1 MINKD
6 AKFTAFFG
14 IGVTV
19 LASIICFI
27 INAWAGAICLIL
39 GIVLTG
45 IYFYNIKKRN
55 DKINEL
61 NNYLSLMCS
70 GNFDL
75 DIMDNSE
82 GEMSILKN
90 NLYKIMTLLKTQN
103 EQLNTDKL
111 YLANSLADISHQLKT
126 PLTSM
131 MVMSDLLKDEKDE
144 GKRNE
149 FLSIIET
156 QLDKMKWLITNLLK
170 ISKLDAGATEF
181 KHEKFNIAPIL
192 EKSLKQFYVT
202 CDVRE
207 IEIVNEINDFEFV
220 GDENWTGEA
229 IENIIKNVD
238 KCIDILEDKLNK
250 NKYINKDY
258 TDYTSLIN
266 IINDITDNFNELS
279 LLAYDNTLSDK
290 LLKITNYISISEKIE
305 KEKLMKKICSLRHH
319 LCKYY
324 IGNKATLLFE
334 KNGFGK
340 NEFALND
347 TLSDFLNVY
356 IKKNNNIDID
366 VRTLVNK
373 KKRLTMSI
381 VAVLGLFYIVYA
393 MIVVPLIMMLF

>member
-1 MINKD
+1 MLKKYLELLSKAVGSFKNLGKGNSWSDYFQTVGFEFLVLLIGI
-6 AKFTAFFG
+6 AIIVG
-14 IGVTV
+14 IIGVLFGPYKGTKK
-19 LASIICFI
+19 IKQFI
-27 INAWAGAICLIL
+27 ISKSKLPL
-39 GIVLTG
+39 
-45 IYFYNIKKRN
+45 
-55 DKINEL
+55 
-61 NNYLSLMCS
+61 
-70 GNFDL
+70 
-75 DIMDNSE
+75 
-82 GEMSILKN
+82 LKN
-90 NLYKIMTLLKTQN
+90 
-103 EQLNTDKL
+103 
-111 YLANSLADISHQLKT
+111 
-126 PLTSM
+126 
-131 MVMSDLLKDEKDE
+131 
-144 GKRNE
+144 
-149 FLSIIET
+149 II
-156 QLDKMKWLITNLLK
+156 
-170 ISKLDAGATEF
+170 
-181 KHEKFNIAPIL
+181 
-192 EKSLKQFYVT
+192 
-202 CDVRE
+202 
-207 IEIVNEINDFEFV
+207 
-220 GDENWTGEA
+220 GDYNKK

>member
-1 MINKD
+1 MLKKYLELLSKAVGSFKNLGKGNSWSDYFQTVGFEFLVLLIGI
-6 AKFTAFFG
+6 AIIVG
-14 IGVTV
+14 IIGVLFGPYKGTKK
-19 LASIICFI
+19 IKQFI
-27 INAWAGAICLIL
+27 ISKSKLPL
-39 GIVLTG
+39 
-45 IYFYNIKKRN
+45 
-55 DKINEL
+55 
-61 NNYLSLMCS
+61 
-70 GNFDL
+70 
-75 DIMDNSE
+75 
-82 GEMSILKN
+82 LKN
-90 NLYKIMTLLKTQN
+90 IIGDY
-103 EQLNTDKL
+103 DK
-111 YLANSLADISHQLKT
+111 K
-126 PLTSM
+126 
-131 MVMSDLLKDEKDE
+131 
-144 GKRNE
+144 
-149 FLSIIET
+149 
-156 QLDKMKWLITNLLK
+156 
-170 ISKLDAGATEF
+170 
-181 KHEKFNIAPIL
+181 
-192 EKSLKQFYVT
+192 
-202 CDVRE
+202 
-207 IEIVNEINDFEFV
+207 
-220 GDENWTGEA
+220 

-373 KKRLTMSI
+373 KKRLTISI

>member
-1 MINKD
+1 MLKKYLELLSKAVGSFKNLGKGNSWSDYYQTVGFEFLVLLIGI
-6 AKFTAFFG
+6 AIIVG
-14 IGVTV
+14 IIGVLFGPYKGTKK
-19 LASIICFI
+19 IKQFI
-27 INAWAGAICLIL
+27 ISKSKLPL
-39 GIVLTG
+39 
-45 IYFYNIKKRN
+45 
-55 DKINEL
+55 
-61 NNYLSLMCS
+61 
-70 GNFDL
+70 
-75 DIMDNSE
+75 
-82 GEMSILKN
+82 LKN
-90 NLYKIMTLLKTQN
+90 IIGDY
-103 EQLNTDKL
+103 DK
-111 YLANSLADISHQLKT
+111 K
-126 PLTSM
+126 
-131 MVMSDLLKDEKDE
+131 
-144 GKRNE
+144 
-149 FLSIIET
+149 
-156 QLDKMKWLITNLLK
+156 
-170 ISKLDAGATEF
+170 
-181 KHEKFNIAPIL
+181 
-192 EKSLKQFYVT
+192 
-202 CDVRE
+202 
-207 IEIVNEINDFEFV
+207 
-220 GDENWTGEA
+220 

>member
-1 MINKD
+1 MLKKYLELLSKAVGSFKNLGKGNSWADYFQTVGFEFLVLLIGI
-6 AKFTAFFG
+6 AIIVGIIVILFG
-14 IGVTV
+14 PYKGTKKIKQ
-19 LASIICFI
+19 FI
-27 INAWAGAICLIL
+27 ISKSKLPL
-39 GIVLTG
+39 
-45 IYFYNIKKRN
+45 
-55 DKINEL
+55 
-61 NNYLSLMCS
+61 
-70 GNFDL
+70 
-75 DIMDNSE
+75 
-82 GEMSILKN
+82 LKN
-90 NLYKIMTLLKTQN
+90 IIGDY
-103 EQLNTDKL
+103 DK
-111 YLANSLADISHQLKT
+111 K
-126 PLTSM
+126 
-131 MVMSDLLKDEKDE
+131 
-144 GKRNE
+144 
-149 FLSIIET
+149 
-156 QLDKMKWLITNLLK
+156 
-170 ISKLDAGATEF
+170 
-181 KHEKFNIAPIL
+181 
-192 EKSLKQFYVT
+192 
-202 CDVRE
+202 
-207 IEIVNEINDFEFV
+207 
-220 GDENWTGEA
+220 

>member
-1 MINKD
+1 MLKKYLELLSKAVGSFKNLGKGNSWADYFQTVGFEFLVLLIGI
-6 AKFTAFFG
+6 AIIVGIIVVLFG
-14 IGVTV
+14 PYKGTKKIKQ
-19 LASIICFI
+19 FI
-27 INAWAGAICLIL
+27 IGKSKLPL
-39 GIVLTG
+39 
-45 IYFYNIKKRN
+45 
-55 DKINEL
+55 
-61 NNYLSLMCS
+61 
-70 GNFDL
+70 
-75 DIMDNSE
+75 
-82 GEMSILKN
+82 LKN
-90 NLYKIMTLLKTQN
+90 IIGDY
-103 EQLNTDKL
+103 DK
-111 YLANSLADISHQLKT
+111 K
-126 PLTSM
+126 
-131 MVMSDLLKDEKDE
+131 
-144 GKRNE
+144 
-149 FLSIIET
+149 
-156 QLDKMKWLITNLLK
+156 
-170 ISKLDAGATEF
+170 
-181 KHEKFNIAPIL
+181 
-192 EKSLKQFYVT
+192 
-202 CDVRE
+202 
-207 IEIVNEINDFEFV
+207 
-220 GDENWTGEA
+220 

-258 TDYTSLIN
+258 TDYTPLIN

-334 KNGFGK
+334 NNEFGK

-381 VAVLGLFYIVYA
+381 VAILGMFYIVYA

>member
-1 MINKD
+1 MLKKYLELLSKAVSSFKNLGKGNSWADYFQTVGFEFLVLLIGI
-6 AKFTAFFG
+6 AIIVGIIVVLFG
-14 IGVTV
+14 PYKGTKKIKQ
-19 LASIICFI
+19 FI
-27 INAWAGAICLIL
+27 IGKSKLPL
-39 GIVLTG
+39 
-45 IYFYNIKKRN
+45 
-55 DKINEL
+55 
-61 NNYLSLMCS
+61 
-70 GNFDL
+70 
-75 DIMDNSE
+75 
-82 GEMSILKN
+82 LKN
-90 NLYKIMTLLKTQN
+90 IIGDY
-103 EQLNTDKL
+103 DK
-111 YLANSLADISHQLKT
+111 K
-126 PLTSM
+126 
-131 MVMSDLLKDEKDE
+131 
-144 GKRNE
+144 
-149 FLSIIET
+149 
-156 QLDKMKWLITNLLK
+156 
-170 ISKLDAGATEF
+170 
-181 KHEKFNIAPIL
+181 
-192 EKSLKQFYVT
+192 
-202 CDVRE
+202 
-207 IEIVNEINDFEFV
+207 
-220 GDENWTGEA
+220 

>member
-1 MINKD
+1 MLKKYLELLSKAVGSFKNLGKGNSWSDYFQTVGFEFLVLLIGI
-6 AKFTAFFG
+6 AIIVG
-14 IGVTV
+14 IIGVLFGPYKGTKK
-19 LASIICFI
+19 IKQFI
-27 INAWAGAICLIL
+27 ISKSKLPL
-39 GIVLTG
+39 
-45 IYFYNIKKRN
+45 
-55 DKINEL
+55 
-61 NNYLSLMCS
+61 
-70 GNFDL
+70 
-75 DIMDNSE
+75 
-82 GEMSILKN
+82 LKN
-90 NLYKIMTLLKTQN
+90 IIGDY
-103 EQLNTDKL
+103 DK
-111 YLANSLADISHQLKT
+111 K
-126 PLTSM
+126 
-131 MVMSDLLKDEKDE
+131 
-144 GKRNE
+144 
-149 FLSIIET
+149 
-156 QLDKMKWLITNLLK
+156 
-170 ISKLDAGATEF
+170 
-181 KHEKFNIAPIL
+181 
-192 EKSLKQFYVT
+192 
-202 CDVRE
+202 
-207 IEIVNEINDFEFV
+207 
-220 GDENWTGEA
+220 

>member
-1 MINKD
+1 VAFFNLFNIIIKKGKERNKD
-6 AKFTAFFG
+6 MLKKYLELLSKAVGSFKNLGKGNSWSDYFQTVGFEFLVLLIGIAIIVGIIVVLFG
-14 IGVTV
+14 PYKGTKKIKQ
-19 LASIICFI
+19 FI
-27 INAWAGAICLIL
+27 ISKSKLPL
-39 GIVLTG
+39 
-45 IYFYNIKKRN
+45 
-55 DKINEL
+55 
-61 NNYLSLMCS
+61 
-70 GNFDL
+70 
-75 DIMDNSE
+75 
-82 GEMSILKN
+82 LKN
-90 NLYKIMTLLKTQN
+90 IIGDY
-103 EQLNTDKL
+103 DK
-111 YLANSLADISHQLKT
+111 K
-126 PLTSM
+126 
-131 MVMSDLLKDEKDE
+131 
-144 GKRNE
+144 
-149 FLSIIET
+149 
-156 QLDKMKWLITNLLK
+156 
-170 ISKLDAGATEF
+170 
-181 KHEKFNIAPIL
+181 
-192 EKSLKQFYVT
+192 
-202 CDVRE
+202 
-207 IEIVNEINDFEFV
+207 
-220 GDENWTGEA
+220 

>member
-1 MINKD
+1 MLKKYLELLSKAVGSFKNLGKGNSWSDYFQTVGFEFLVLLIGI
-6 AKFTAFFG
+6 AIIVGIIVVLFG
-14 IGVTV
+14 PYKGTKKIKQ
-19 LASIICFI
+19 FI
-27 INAWAGAICLIL
+27 ISKSKLPL
-39 GIVLTG
+39 
-45 IYFYNIKKRN
+45 
-55 DKINEL
+55 
-61 NNYLSLMCS
+61 
-70 GNFDL
+70 
-75 DIMDNSE
+75 
-82 GEMSILKN
+82 LKN
-90 NLYKIMTLLKTQN
+90 IIGDY
-103 EQLNTDKL
+103 DK
-111 YLANSLADISHQLKT
+111 K
-126 PLTSM
+126 
-131 MVMSDLLKDEKDE
+131 
-144 GKRNE
+144 
-149 FLSIIET
+149 
-156 QLDKMKWLITNLLK
+156 
-170 ISKLDAGATEF
+170 
-181 KHEKFNIAPIL
+181 
-192 EKSLKQFYVT
+192 
-202 CDVRE
+202 
-207 IEIVNEINDFEFV
+207 
-220 GDENWTGEA
+220 

-334 KNGFGK
+334 NNEFGK

>member
-1 MINKD
+1 MLKKYLELLSKAVGSFKNLGKGNSWSDYFQTVGFEFLVLLIGI
-6 AKFTAFFG
+6 AIIVGIIVILFG
-14 IGVTV
+14 PYKGTKKIKQ
-19 LASIICFI
+19 FI
-27 INAWAGAICLIL
+27 ISKSKLPL
-39 GIVLTG
+39 
-45 IYFYNIKKRN
+45 
-55 DKINEL
+55 
-61 NNYLSLMCS
+61 
-70 GNFDL
+70 
-75 DIMDNSE
+75 
-82 GEMSILKN
+82 LKN
-90 NLYKIMTLLKTQN
+90 IIGDY
-103 EQLNTDKL
+103 DK
-111 YLANSLADISHQLKT
+111 K
-126 PLTSM
+126 
-131 MVMSDLLKDEKDE
+131 
-144 GKRNE
+144 
-149 FLSIIET
+149 
-156 QLDKMKWLITNLLK
+156 
-170 ISKLDAGATEF
+170 
-181 KHEKFNIAPIL
+181 
-192 EKSLKQFYVT
+192 
-202 CDVRE
+202 
-207 IEIVNEINDFEFV
+207 
-220 GDENWTGEA
+220 

>member
-39 GIVLTG
+39 GIILTG
-45 IYFYNIKKRN
+45 VYFYNIKKRN

-229 IENIIKNVD
+229 IENIIKN
-238 KCIDILEDKLNK
+238 CIEH
-250 NKYINKDY
+250 
-258 TDYTSLIN
+258 
-266 IINDITDNFNELS
+266 TDNNGKLRFFSQRTNVYNS
-279 LLAYDNTLSDK
+279 LFIQDNGCGIQKRIYPIFLNAFITAKIHQARALVSGLHLQK
-290 LLKITNYISISEKIE
+290 PCLKRKRAISI
-305 KEKLMKKICSLRHH
+305 
-319 LCKYY
+319 
-324 IGNKATLLFE
+324 
-334 KNGFGK
+334 
-340 NEFALND
+340 
-347 TLSDFLNVY
+347 
-356 IKKNNNIDID
+356 
-366 VRTLVNK
+366 
-373 KKRLTMSI
+373 
-381 VAVLGLFYIVYA
+381 
-393 MIVVPLIMMLF
+393 

>member
-1 MINKD
+1 MLKKYLELLSKAVGSFKNLGKGNSWADYFQTVGFEFLVLLIGI
-6 AKFTAFFG
+6 AIIVGIIVVLFG
-14 IGVTV
+14 PYKGTKKIKQ
-19 LASIICFI
+19 FI
-27 INAWAGAICLIL
+27 ISKSKLPL
-39 GIVLTG
+39 
-45 IYFYNIKKRN
+45 
-55 DKINEL
+55 
-61 NNYLSLMCS
+61 
-70 GNFDL
+70 
-75 DIMDNSE
+75 
-82 GEMSILKN
+82 LKN
-90 NLYKIMTLLKTQN
+90 IIGDY
-103 EQLNTDKL
+103 DK
-111 YLANSLADISHQLKT
+111 K
-126 PLTSM
+126 
-131 MVMSDLLKDEKDE
+131 
-144 GKRNE
+144 
-149 FLSIIET
+149 
-156 QLDKMKWLITNLLK
+156 
-170 ISKLDAGATEF
+170 
-181 KHEKFNIAPIL
+181 
-192 EKSLKQFYVT
+192 
-202 CDVRE
+202 
-207 IEIVNEINDFEFV
+207 
-220 GDENWTGEA
+220 

>member
-1 MINKD
+1 MLKKYLELLSKAVGSFKNLGKGNSWADYFQTVGFEFLVLLIGI
-6 AKFTAFFG
+6 AIIVGIIVVLFG
-14 IGVTV
+14 PYKGTKKIKQ
-19 LASIICFI
+19 FI
-27 INAWAGAICLIL
+27 IGKSKLPL
-39 GIVLTG
+39 
-45 IYFYNIKKRN
+45 
-55 DKINEL
+55 
-61 NNYLSLMCS
+61 
-70 GNFDL
+70 
-75 DIMDNSE
+75 
-82 GEMSILKN
+82 LKN
-90 NLYKIMTLLKTQN
+90 IIGDY
-103 EQLNTDKL
+103 DK
-111 YLANSLADISHQLKT
+111 K
-126 PLTSM
+126 
-131 MVMSDLLKDEKDE
+131 
-144 GKRNE
+144 
-149 FLSIIET
+149 
-156 QLDKMKWLITNLLK
+156 
-170 ISKLDAGATEF
+170 
-181 KHEKFNIAPIL
+181 
-192 EKSLKQFYVT
+192 
-202 CDVRE
+202 
-207 IEIVNEINDFEFV
+207 
-220 GDENWTGEA
+220 

-258 TDYTSLIN
+258 IDYTPLIN

-334 KNGFGK
+334 NNEFGK

>member
-1 MINKD
+1 MLKKYLELLSKAVGSFKNLGKGNSWADYFQTVGFEFLVLLIEI
-6 AKFTAFFG
+6 AIIVGIIVILFG
-14 IGVTV
+14 PYKGTKKIKQ
-19 LASIICFI
+19 FI
-27 INAWAGAICLIL
+27 ISKSKLPL
-39 GIVLTG
+39 
-45 IYFYNIKKRN
+45 
-55 DKINEL
+55 
-61 NNYLSLMCS
+61 
-70 GNFDL
+70 
-75 DIMDNSE
+75 
-82 GEMSILKN
+82 LKN
-90 NLYKIMTLLKTQN
+90 IIGDY
-103 EQLNTDKL
+103 DK
-111 YLANSLADISHQLKT
+111 K
-126 PLTSM
+126 
-131 MVMSDLLKDEKDE
+131 
-144 GKRNE
+144 
-149 FLSIIET
+149 
-156 QLDKMKWLITNLLK
+156 
-170 ISKLDAGATEF
+170 
-181 KHEKFNIAPIL
+181 
-192 EKSLKQFYVT
+192 
-202 CDVRE
+202 
-207 IEIVNEINDFEFV
+207 
-220 GDENWTGEA
+220 

>member
-1 MINKD
+1 MLKKYLELLSKAVSSFKNLGKGNSWADYFQTVGFEFLVLLIGI
-6 AKFTAFFG
+6 AIIVGIIVVLFG
-14 IGVTV
+14 PYKGTKKIKQ
-19 LASIICFI
+19 FI
-27 INAWAGAICLIL
+27 ISKSKLPL
-39 GIVLTG
+39 
-45 IYFYNIKKRN
+45 
-55 DKINEL
+55 
-61 NNYLSLMCS
+61 
-70 GNFDL
+70 
-75 DIMDNSE
+75 
-82 GEMSILKN
+82 LKN
-90 NLYKIMTLLKTQN
+90 IIGDY
-103 EQLNTDKL
+103 DK
-111 YLANSLADISHQLKT
+111 K
-126 PLTSM
+126 
-131 MVMSDLLKDEKDE
+131 
-144 GKRNE
+144 
-149 FLSIIET
+149 
-156 QLDKMKWLITNLLK
+156 
-170 ISKLDAGATEF
+170 
-181 KHEKFNIAPIL
+181 
-192 EKSLKQFYVT
+192 
-202 CDVRE
+202 
-207 IEIVNEINDFEFV
+207 
-220 GDENWTGEA
+220 

>member
-1 MINKD
+1 MLKKYLELLSKAVGSFKNLGKGNSWSDYFQTVGFEFLVLLIGI
-6 AKFTAFFG
+6 AIIVGIIVVLFG
-14 IGVTV
+14 PYKGTKKIKQ
-19 LASIICFI
+19 FI
-27 INAWAGAICLIL
+27 ISKSKLPL
-39 GIVLTG
+39 
-45 IYFYNIKKRN
+45 
-55 DKINEL
+55 
-61 NNYLSLMCS
+61 
-70 GNFDL
+70 
-75 DIMDNSE
+75 
-82 GEMSILKN
+82 LKN
-90 NLYKIMTLLKTQN
+90 IIGDY
-103 EQLNTDKL
+103 DK
-111 YLANSLADISHQLKT
+111 K
-126 PLTSM
+126 
-131 MVMSDLLKDEKDE
+131 
-144 GKRNE
+144 
-149 FLSIIET
+149 
-156 QLDKMKWLITNLLK
+156 
-170 ISKLDAGATEF
+170 
-181 KHEKFNIAPIL
+181 
-192 EKSLKQFYVT
+192 
-202 CDVRE
+202 
-207 IEIVNEINDFEFV
+207 
-220 GDENWTGEA
+220 

-305 KEKLMKKICSLRHH
+305 KEKLMKKIYSLRHH

>member
-1 MINKD
+1 MLKKYLELLSKAISSFKNLGKGNSWAD
-6 AKFTAFFG
+6 YFQTVGFEFLVLLIGIAIIVGIIVVLFG
-14 IGVTV
+14 PYKGTKKIKQ
-19 LASIICFI
+19 FI
-27 INAWAGAICLIL
+27 ISKSKLPL
-39 GIVLTG
+39 
-45 IYFYNIKKRN
+45 
-55 DKINEL
+55 
-61 NNYLSLMCS
+61 
-70 GNFDL
+70 
-75 DIMDNSE
+75 
-82 GEMSILKN
+82 LKN
-90 NLYKIMTLLKTQN
+90 IIGDY
-103 EQLNTDKL
+103 DK
-111 YLANSLADISHQLKT
+111 K
-126 PLTSM
+126 
-131 MVMSDLLKDEKDE
+131 
-144 GKRNE
+144 
-149 FLSIIET
+149 
-156 QLDKMKWLITNLLK
+156 
-170 ISKLDAGATEF
+170 
-181 KHEKFNIAPIL
+181 
-192 EKSLKQFYVT
+192 
-202 CDVRE
+202 
-207 IEIVNEINDFEFV
+207 
-220 GDENWTGEA
+220 

>member
-1 MINKD
+1 MLKKYLELLSKAVSSFKNLGKGNSWADYFQTVGFEFLVLLIGI
-6 AKFTAFFG
+6 AIIVGIIVVLFG
-14 IGVTV
+14 PYKGTKKIKQ
-19 LASIICFI
+19 FI
-27 INAWAGAICLIL
+27 ISKSKLPL
-39 GIVLTG
+39 
-45 IYFYNIKKRN
+45 
-55 DKINEL
+55 
-61 NNYLSLMCS
+61 
-70 GNFDL
+70 
-75 DIMDNSE
+75 
-82 GEMSILKN
+82 LKN
-90 NLYKIMTLLKTQN
+90 IIGDY
-103 EQLNTDKL
+103 DK
-111 YLANSLADISHQLKT
+111 K
-126 PLTSM
+126 
-131 MVMSDLLKDEKDE
+131 
-144 GKRNE
+144 
-149 FLSIIET
+149 
-156 QLDKMKWLITNLLK
+156 
-170 ISKLDAGATEF
+170 
-181 KHEKFNIAPIL
+181 
-192 EKSLKQFYVT
+192 
-202 CDVRE
+202 
-207 IEIVNEINDFEFV
+207 
-220 GDENWTGEA
+220 

-290 LLKITNYISISEKIE
+290 LLKITNYISISEKTE

>member
-1 MINKD
+1 MLKKYLELLSKAVGSFKNLGKGNSWTDYFQTVGFEFLVLLIGI
-6 AKFTAFFG
+6 AIIVGIIVVLFG
-14 IGVTV
+14 PYKGTKKIKQ
-19 LASIICFI
+19 FI
-27 INAWAGAICLIL
+27 ISKSKLPL
-39 GIVLTG
+39 
-45 IYFYNIKKRN
+45 
-55 DKINEL
+55 
-61 NNYLSLMCS
+61 
-70 GNFDL
+70 
-75 DIMDNSE
+75 
-82 GEMSILKN
+82 LKN
-90 NLYKIMTLLKTQN
+90 IIGDY
-103 EQLNTDKL
+103 DK
-111 YLANSLADISHQLKT
+111 K
-126 PLTSM
+126 
-131 MVMSDLLKDEKDE
+131 
-144 GKRNE
+144 
-149 FLSIIET
+149 
-156 QLDKMKWLITNLLK
+156 
-170 ISKLDAGATEF
+170 
-181 KHEKFNIAPIL
+181 
-192 EKSLKQFYVT
+192 
-202 CDVRE
+202 
-207 IEIVNEINDFEFV
+207 
-220 GDENWTGEA
+220 

-305 KEKLMKKICSLRHH
+305 KEKLMKKIFSLRHH

-334 KNGFGK
+334 NNEFGK

>member
-1 MINKD
+1 MLKKYLELLSKAVGSFKNLGKGNSWSDYFQTVGFEFLVLLIGI
-6 AKFTAFFG
+6 AIIVGIIVILFG
-14 IGVTV
+14 PYKGTKKIKQ
-19 LASIICFI
+19 FI
-27 INAWAGAICLIL
+27 ISKSKLPL
-39 GIVLTG
+39 
-45 IYFYNIKKRN
+45 
-55 DKINEL
+55 
-61 NNYLSLMCS
+61 
-70 GNFDL
+70 
-75 DIMDNSE
+75 
-82 GEMSILKN
+82 LKN
-90 NLYKIMTLLKTQN
+90 IIGDY
-103 EQLNTDKL
+103 
-111 YLANSLADISHQLKT
+111 
-126 PLTSM
+126 
-131 MVMSDLLKDEKDE
+131 EK
-144 GKRNE
+144 K
-149 FLSIIET
+149 
-156 QLDKMKWLITNLLK
+156 
-170 ISKLDAGATEF
+170 
-181 KHEKFNIAPIL
+181 
-192 EKSLKQFYVT
+192 
-202 CDVRE
+202 
-207 IEIVNEINDFEFV
+207 
-220 GDENWTGEA
+220 

-305 KEKLMKKICSLRHH
+305 KEKLMKKIYSLRHH

-334 KNGFGK
+334 NNEFGK

>member
-1 MINKD
+1 MLKKYLELLSKAVGSFKNLGKGNSWSDYFQTVGFEFLVLLIGI
-6 AKFTAFFG
+6 AIIVGIIVVLFG
-14 IGVTV
+14 PYKGTKKIKQ
-19 LASIICFI
+19 FI
-27 INAWAGAICLIL
+27 ISKSKLPL
-39 GIVLTG
+39 
-45 IYFYNIKKRN
+45 
-55 DKINEL
+55 
-61 NNYLSLMCS
+61 
-70 GNFDL
+70 
-75 DIMDNSE
+75 
-82 GEMSILKN
+82 LKN
-90 NLYKIMTLLKTQN
+90 IIGDY
-103 EQLNTDKL
+103 DK
-111 YLANSLADISHQLKT
+111 K
-126 PLTSM
+126 
-131 MVMSDLLKDEKDE
+131 
-144 GKRNE
+144 
-149 FLSIIET
+149 
-156 QLDKMKWLITNLLK
+156 
-170 ISKLDAGATEF
+170 
-181 KHEKFNIAPIL
+181 
-192 EKSLKQFYVT
+192 
-202 CDVRE
+202 
-207 IEIVNEINDFEFV
+207 
-220 GDENWTGEA
+220 

-305 KEKLMKKICSLRHH
+305 KEKLMKKICSLRHY

>member
-1 MINKD
+1 MLKKYLELLSKAVGSFKNLGKGNSWSDYFQTVGFEFLVLLIGI
-6 AKFTAFFG
+6 AIIVGIIVILFG
-14 IGVTV
+14 PYKGTKKIKQ
-19 LASIICFI
+19 FI
-27 INAWAGAICLIL
+27 ISKSKLPL
-39 GIVLTG
+39 
-45 IYFYNIKKRN
+45 
-55 DKINEL
+55 
-61 NNYLSLMCS
+61 
-70 GNFDL
+70 
-75 DIMDNSE
+75 
-82 GEMSILKN
+82 LKN
-90 NLYKIMTLLKTQN
+90 IIGDY
-103 EQLNTDKL
+103 DK
-111 YLANSLADISHQLKT
+111 K
-126 PLTSM
+126 
-131 MVMSDLLKDEKDE
+131 
-144 GKRNE
+144 
-149 FLSIIET
+149 
-156 QLDKMKWLITNLLK
+156 
-170 ISKLDAGATEF
+170 
-181 KHEKFNIAPIL
+181 
-192 EKSLKQFYVT
+192 
-202 CDVRE
+202 
-207 IEIVNEINDFEFV
+207 
-220 GDENWTGEA
+220 

-334 KNGFGK
+334 NNEFGK

>member
-1 MINKD
+1 MLKKYLELLSKAVGSFKNLGKGNSWADYFQTVGFEFLVLLIGI
-6 AKFTAFFG
+6 AIIVGIIVVLFG
-14 IGVTV
+14 PYKGTKKIKQ
-19 LASIICFI
+19 FI
-27 INAWAGAICLIL
+27 ISKSKLPL
-39 GIVLTG
+39 
-45 IYFYNIKKRN
+45 
-55 DKINEL
+55 
-61 NNYLSLMCS
+61 
-70 GNFDL
+70 
-75 DIMDNSE
+75 
-82 GEMSILKN
+82 LKN
-90 NLYKIMTLLKTQN
+90 IIGDY
-103 EQLNTDKL
+103 DK
-111 YLANSLADISHQLKT
+111 K
-126 PLTSM
+126 
-131 MVMSDLLKDEKDE
+131 
-144 GKRNE
+144 
-149 FLSIIET
+149 
-156 QLDKMKWLITNLLK
+156 
-170 ISKLDAGATEF
+170 
-181 KHEKFNIAPIL
+181 
-192 EKSLKQFYVT
+192 
-202 CDVRE
+202 
-207 IEIVNEINDFEFV
+207 
-220 GDENWTGEA
+220 

-334 KNGFGK
+334 NNEFGK